1 MQSLIMRGRRAM
13 HTTNDVA
20 TVDNIQVKKYEGTA
34 GRILEMLGNGLA
46 PNVVASALGVT
57 DSYVSQL
64 IGEESFSQQ
73 VAALRFTRLQEAT
86 SRDKRYDSLEDKLLE
101 KMEDLLP
108 MMYKPMEVLRALT
121 LVNAAKRRG
130 ADAPD
135 NTVIHNTVVQ
145 LTLPQVITQQFV
157 KDIKGQ
163 VVAVGEQELITIDA
177 TQLTSKLKEMKN
189 VSTGQ
194 VQAVISNG

>member
-1 MQSLIMRGRRAM
+1 M